1 MNLKSL
7 NISYCNRI
15 DDNSIIYLSNLKY
28 LTALDITN
36 CTNITSS
43 KGIYNLKLITNMQK
57 LLIGNINI
65 RSKDLKSVTCLND
78 LITLALDNCNIMN
91 SHLIHLTN
99 NIINLSLNQ
108 NNQINESNLFALV
121 DTNKKLCK
129 LVVNESLK
137 STRIINILN
146 NRLIHNQIK

>member
-1 MNLKSL
+1 
-7 NISYCNRI
+7 
-15 DDNSIIYLSNLKY
+15 
-28 LTALDITN
+28 
-36 CTNITSS
+36 
-43 KGIYNLKLITNMQK
+43 MQK